1 MTSLRL
7 ITLAVCASGALAAQ
21 NQLVQVTANFG
32 SNPTGVKM
40 YTYRPN
46 GLVAN
51 PALIIAMH
59 YCTGT
64 AQAYFTGTQYANLAD
79 THKTFML
86 VYPTAPDSGGCWDVH
101 STETLTH
108 DKGGD
113 SLGIA
118 SIARYAI
125 QSWGVPKNKVFMLG
139 GSSGAMM
146 TNVMAGAYP
155 DLFVAG
161 AAMAGVPY
169 ACFKGTSLW
178 SSDCAQGKIIKT
190 G

>member
-1 MTSLRL
+1 M
-7 ITLAVCASGALAAQ
+7 
-21 NQLVQVTANFG
+21 
-32 SNPTGVKM
+32 
-40 YTYRPN
+40 
-46 GLVAN
+46 
-51 PALIIAMH
+51 
-59 YCTGT
+59 
-64 AQAYFTGTQYANLAD
+64 
-79 THKTFML
+79 
-86 VYPTAPDSGGCWDVH
+86 H

-125 QSWGVPKNKVFMLG
+125 QNWGVPKNKVFMLG

-169 ACFKGTSLW
+169 ACFKGTGLW
-178 SSDCAQGKIIKT
+178 NSDCAQGKIIKT
-190 G
+190 GEQWVSDQSYGGQEFMFLLLNVGRPGSQWLSWVHRSAHSHADLAWSRVSSYMLHLATF